1 MKINNM
7 KNSNIG
13 NSLKNIGMIACAAL
27 TFGMLTV
34 QTASAQTAGKVQ
46 HPGHHKFN
54 ADAHLDKLAKEL
66 NLTDAQKAQIKPI
79 LESEKSQIKSVR
91 ADKSLTK
98 DQQKQKLVAV
108 MKDSHAQILS
118 ILTPA
123 QREQLKDIRAKAREK
138 REGQKSAP
146 KTGV

>member
-1 MKINNM
+1 MNRTKM
-7 KNSNIG
+7 TSLTNSM
-13 NSLKNIGMIACAAL
+13 KNIGMIACAAL
-27 TFGMLTV
+27 TFGLLTV
-34 QTASAQTAGKVQ
+34 QAATAQTAGKAP
-46 HPGHHKFN
+46 HRGHHKFN
-54 ADAHLDKLAKEL
+54 ADAHLDKMAKEL

-98 DQQKQKLVAV
+98 DQQKQKLVAI
-108 MKDSHAQILS
+108 MKDSRAQILP

-138 REGQKSAP
+138 REKQKGAAA
-146 KTGV
+146 TNA